1 MSKGIPDPKAGNL
14 GDAALP
20 ERAALVRHRLAE
32 SCRRAGRSLAEVK
45 LVAVSKTMPD
55 EAVLQAAKSG
65 LSCLGENRP
74 EALAARMASP
84 TLKDLELEWHL
95 IGPLQS
101 RKVRQLPPTVS
112 MIQSVERKKTAEILS
127 GFGNQIGRRIP
138 ILIQVNP
145 AKESNKHGVSLT
157 AAEPLAASI
166 AELSGIEIQGLMA
179 MTPLGAG
186 ESDLRRYFRDTRV
199 TLEALRSNL
208 PQINWLHLSMGMT
221 QDFEI
226 AIEEGATIARIGS
239 AIFGPRL
246 TV

>member
-1 MSKGIPDPKAGNL
+1 MSSGIPEPPAGNSV
-14 GDAALP
+14 DAALP
-20 ERAALVRHRLAE
+20 ERAALVKHRLEE
-32 SCRRAGRSLAEVK
+32 SCRRAGRSFAEVK

-55 EAVLQAAKSG
+55 EAVLQAAESG

-74 EALAARMASP
+74 EALAARVASP

-101 RKVRQLPPTVS
+101 RKVRQLPATIS
-112 MIQSVERKKTAEILS
+112 MIQSVERQKTAEMLS
-127 GFGNQIGRRIP
+127 RLGNQIGRRIP

-145 AKESNKHGVSLT
+145 AQDKYKHGVALAS
-157 AAEPLAASI
+157 AEPMAASI
-166 AELSGIEIQGLMA
+166 ADLPGIEIQGLMA
-179 MTPLGAG
+179 MTPFGAK
-186 ESDLRRYFRDTRV
+186 ESDLRRYFGNTREA
-199 TLEALRSNL
+199 LEALRSNL
-208 PQINWLHLSMGMT
+208 PQLNWLHLSMGMT

-226 AIEEGATIARIGS
+226 AIEEGATIARIGT